1 MDMTRVKTIAKVFI
15 LVSLGLFLASRLWNG
30 SLSFYIHPRFNML
43 TAVTAVGLIIVGVV
57 YAQQHR
63 KTIIHG
69 EEVHDH
75 DHHQHDHDHDHD
87 HNITWIGLTILAI
100 PVILGLIVQPRPL
113 GANALENREINL
125 GSLTSAQAP
134 DSSQLALID
143 TGGERNILDWLYLF
157 QRSSNP
163 ADFNGEAVNVIGFV
177 YQDDRFGAAEFMV
190 SRFTVSCCVA
200 DAAPVGLI
208 VRWPE
213 TAELTPDTWVEVQGT
228 LQAGEFNGQQMAIL
242 VADQVTITE
251 TPAQP
256 YLYQ

>member
-1 MDMTRVKTIAKVFI
+1 MTRIKTIAKVVIF
-15 LVSLGLFLASRLWNG
+15 VSLGLFLASRLWNG
-30 SLSFYIHPRFNML
+30 TLSFYIHPRFNVL
-43 TAVTAVGLIIVGVV
+43 TAVTAIGLIIVGFV

-63 KTIIHG
+63 KTILHG
-69 EEVHDH
+69 EEPHDHAH
-75 DHHQHDHDHDHD
+75 DHHHHDHDHD

-100 PVILGLIVQPRPL
+100 PVILGLIVQPQPL

-143 TGGERNILDWLYLF
+143 TGGERNILDWLHLF

-163 ADFNGEAVNVIGFV
+163 ADFNGETANVIGFV
-177 YQDDRFGAAEFMV
+177 YQDDRFGSDEFMV

-200 DAAPVGLI
+200 DAAPIGLI
-208 VRWPE
+208 VQWPE
-213 TAELTPDTWVEVQGT
+213 TAVLAPDTWVEVTGT
-228 LQAGEFNGQQMAIL
+228 FQASEFNDQQMAIL

-251 TPAQP
+251 PPAQP